1 MKTIKRSLLFAM
13 IPATASLTM
22 LAEPVP
28 PSQETSDSEAKA
40 QRVKGDSWRASQI
53 IGTDVK
59 NAADESIGNIE
70 DLVIDYQSGEVLAVV
85 VATGGF
91 LGIGDSLSPVPLA
104 ALRFDKDADAFKTSL
119 TKEQIQ
125 GAPHFTKAAW
135 PDYDDPAVNEKYRSY
150 RDVIVGDR
158 NLRNNPGTDG
168 NGSRQDRVDPADQ
181 GGSETDVNTTRKIRT
196 AIMDADLS
204 FGAKNVRI
212 ITKAGQIT
220 VKGEVKDEGERQ
232 KVLEIVRGHADSSD
246 INDEITVEK

>member
-1 MKTIKRSLLFAM
+1 MRTIKRSLFFAM
-13 IPATASLTM
+13 IPAIASLTM

-91 LGIGDSLSPVPLA
+91 LGIGD
-104 ALRFDKDADAFKTSL
+104 
-119 TKEQIQ
+119 
-125 GAPHFTKAAW
+125 
-135 PDYDDPAVNEKYRSY
+135 
-150 RDVIVGDR
+150 R

-168 NGSRQDRVDPADQ
+168 NGSRQDRVDPTDQ
-181 GGSETDVNTTRKIRT
+181 GGSEADVNTTRKIRT

-204 FGAKNVRI
+204 FGAKNVKI

-232 KVLEIVRGHADSSD
+232 KVFEIVRGHAGSSK
-246 INDEITVEK
+246 ISDEITVKE